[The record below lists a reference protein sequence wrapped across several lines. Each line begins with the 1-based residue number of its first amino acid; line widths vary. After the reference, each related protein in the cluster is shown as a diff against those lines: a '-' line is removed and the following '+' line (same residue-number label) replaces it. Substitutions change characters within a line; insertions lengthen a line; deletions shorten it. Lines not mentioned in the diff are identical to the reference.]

1 MEITKEE
8 LESLR
13 KNLKYGDNK
22 LIAKQTKKSPTYVSY
37 VLNSI
42 YYNED
47 VIKAAIKLANQHIM
61 DRKELKDGINQ
72 IGDGVA
78 PIDI

>member
-1 MEITKEE
+1 MDITKEE

-37 VLNSI
+37 VLNSV
-42 YYNED
+42 YYNEQ
-47 VIKAAIKLANQHIM
+47 VIKAAIKLANQNINGI
-61 DRKELKDGINQ
+61 KEIKDGINQ
-72 IGDGVA
+72 ID
-78 PIDI
+78 PL

>member
-1 MEITKEE
+1 MDITKEE

-22 LIAKQTKKSPTYVSY
+22 RIAKMAKKSATYVIY
-37 VLNSI
+37 VLNSV

-47 VIKAAIKLANQHIM
+47 VIKAAIKIANQNINE
-61 DRKELKDGINQ
+61 RRGIKEDLTQ
-72 IGDGVA
+72 ISLSPDA
-78 PIDI
+78 PEE

>member
-1 MEITKEE
+1 MDITKEE

-22 LIAKQTKKSPTYVSY
+22 LIATQTKKSATYVSY
-37 VLNSI
+37 VLNSK

-47 VIKAAIKLANQHIM
+47 VIKAAIKLANQNIVEK
-61 DRKELKDGINQ
+61 KEIRDDLNLIR
-72 IGDGVA
+72 
-78 PIDI
+78 PE

>member
-1 MEITKEE
+1 MDITKEE

-22 LIAKQTKKSPTYVSY
+22 LIAKMANKSATYVSY
-37 VLNSI
+37 VLNSV

-47 VIKAAIKLANQHIM
+47 VIKAAIQLANQNII
-61 DRKELKDGINQ
+61 DRQMIKDGLNQ
-72 IGDGVA
+72 IIL
-78 PIDI
+78 PPEE